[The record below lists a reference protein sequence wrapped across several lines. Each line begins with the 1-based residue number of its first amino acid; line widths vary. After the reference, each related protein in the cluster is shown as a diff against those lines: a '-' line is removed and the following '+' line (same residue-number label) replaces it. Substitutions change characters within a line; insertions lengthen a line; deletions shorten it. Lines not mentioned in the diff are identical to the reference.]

1 MAMRM
6 DSATSVPTAERADAS
21 KAVVRRA
28 VGLLFTAGE
37 PGELSELY
45 TPGFRHGESRMELA
59 GIHGA
64 RRICDRYLAGFSEA
78 TFEVTSM
85 EATEERVTT
94 HLKLRG
100 RHTGAYEGHEPTG
113 QVREARCLIV
123 HRVED
128 GRIAEAWAV
137 LRWS

>member
-1 MAMRM
+1 MSVA
-6 DSATSVPTAERADAS
+6 SATRVATVEPAEAS

-28 VGLLFTAGE
+28 LALLFTERE
-37 PGELSELY
+37 PRELSELNM
-45 TPGFRHGESRMELA
+45 PGFRYHEPRMELA

-64 RRICDRYLAGFSEA
+64 RRICERYMAGFSEA

-113 QVREARCLIV
+113 QVIEARCLLV
-123 HRVED
+123 HRMED